1 MIRKLIGTKQ
11 FYLMTLSIALPI
23 MAQQFV
29 TTFVNLIDN
38 IMIGTVG
45 SIALTSV
52 TVSNRIYL
60 IFNSTLFGMC
70 GAAGIF
76 IAQYH
81 GARNHKNCQ
90 KILNINIVCSVIS
103 ALFFVI
109 IIILFPRILIQIF
122 TNDPIVIQE
131 SLLYLKYIIF
141 AYVPYAISYSIMM
154 ALRAIGI
161 NKIQLGIGILSVC
174 INTIL
179 NYILIFG
186 HFGFMKLGIQGAAI
200 ATSIARIVEM
210 VIYLI
215 LLYKN
220 KHYFKLD
227 LQGLIHL
234 DLKLIASMIKK
245 AIPLTANEILFSV
258 ALAVIF
264 LSYTRCDQSL
274 IPALSVVDTVMQI
287 AYIIF
292 SGLSSAVSILIGNK
306 LGANKIEEAK
316 DNSVKL
322 IAFGVVIAFIITG
335 ILFISAPVIAEFY
348 NVETFVKETI
358 VILLRIK
365 SFLLP
370 VYVYNV
376 CIFFVLRA
384 GGDTLSTLIM
394 DSGFL
399 WCFNVCIS
407 TLISMNF
414 DIPLIYLYA
423 FIESLDILKLF
434 VATYFYKKGKWV
446 KNITHGY
453 A

>member
-1 MIRKLIGTKQ
+1 MKRFIGTKQ
-11 FYLMTLSIALPI
+11 FYFITLSIALPI

-29 TTFVNLIDN
+29 TSFVNLIDN
-38 IMIGTVG
+38 IMIGSVG

-81 GARNHKNCQ
+81 GAKNHVNCQ
-90 KILNINIVCSVIS
+90 KILNINIVCSMTS
-103 ALFFVI
+103 ALLFMLAI
-109 IIILFPRILIQIF
+109 LLFPSQLIRIF
-122 TNDPIVIQE
+122 SNNPVVIEE
-131 SLLYLKYIIF
+131 SLRYLKYILF
-141 AYVPYAISYSIMM
+141 AYLPYAISYSIMM
-154 ALRAIGI
+154 ALRSVGI

-174 INTIL
+174 INTTL

-186 HFGFMKLGIQGAAI
+186 HFGLPALGIQGAAI

-210 VIYLI
+210 IVYLF
-215 LLYKN
+215 LLFQH

-227 LQGLIHL
+227 IKGIFHL

-258 ALAVIF
+258 ALATIF
-264 LSYTRCDQSL
+264 LSYTRCDETL
-274 IPALSVVDTVMQI
+274 IPALSVVDTVMQV
-287 AYIIF
+287 AYILF

-306 LGANKIEEAK
+306 LGADELLEAK
-316 DNSVKL
+316 DNSIKL
-322 IAFGVVIAFIITG
+322 IAFGVMIAVMVTG
-335 ILFISAPVIAEFY
+335 VLFVSAPLIANFY
-348 NVETFVKETI
+348 NVEDFVKETI

-399 WCFNVCIS
+399 WCFNVFIS
-407 TLISMNF
+407 TVLSIKF
-414 DIPLIYLYA
+414 DIPLVYLYA
-423 FIESLDILKLF
+423 FIESLDVLKLF
-434 VATYFYKKGKWV
+434 IATYFYKKGKWL
-446 KNITHGY
+446 KNITQVT